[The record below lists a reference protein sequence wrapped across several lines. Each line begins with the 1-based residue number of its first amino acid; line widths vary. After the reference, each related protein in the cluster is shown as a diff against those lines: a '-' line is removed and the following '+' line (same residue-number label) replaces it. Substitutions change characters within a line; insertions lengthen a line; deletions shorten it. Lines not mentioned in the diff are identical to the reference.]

1 MKKTALLVGTGIL
14 ASALYFWPDTAT
26 TTTSKTEESSHRIDA
41 PKNDPEKRKAYELS
55 LVANPETGLVP
66 EGITQLELEWA
77 HNAPKRHGK
86 VSNTYTPMGP
96 DNLGGRT
103 RAIAFD
109 VRGADTILAGCVS
122 SGVFKSTD
130 AGASWRKVSPSDEI
144 HAVTTIVQD
153 PRSGHQNTW
162 YYAGGEAS
170 GNSASAGSGA
180 RYMGDGV
187 YKSTDNGETWSNLAN
202 SNFGAL
208 ETFSWFS
215 DFVQRLAVDPTNGD
229 VYMACLGS
237 IYRSTNG
244 GTSWSA
250 VLQLSTSSINTGWQT
265 DIIITPGGR
274 KYAAFSGSSTHSG
287 TDYDGVWVSQTGNS
301 SDWEQIS
308 GDGTPTGWNTTGNYG
323 RVVIAY
329 APSDTSQNYALYYD
343 GATSD
348 CSGTPNPEAELFK
361 YDNATDTWTDLSA
374 NLPDESGCLNG
385 NDPFACQG
393 GYDLCI
399 AVQPN
404 DTNTIVIGGT
414 NAYRSTDGFSS
425 TSNTTRIGG
434 YASASSYSL
443 YSNHHPDIHTF
454 VFHPDDDDSLFTG
467 SDGGIHKC
475 DISVSTPVWTS
486 LNNDYQTYQYYHVAI
501 APDAYK
507 EYYIGGTQDNGT
519 VRSFD
524 NDPSQTMILGG
535 DGCAVGI
542 AESGGSYTEFVSV
555 QNGTVYRRLSTLSS
569 GFINANITP
578 SGYSSNSG
586 FVTYFYLDPDN
597 TDYLYYANGDDL
609 VRNTSALSA
618 TTTTGWTNMTGTNTT
633 ISGGDIESF
642 ATTRWPYDASTASL
656 FIGCDDGSLY
666 RLDDPANASAAT
678 TPTDITPTGM
688 SSGTI
693 KDISVNPR
701 NDDTIM
707 VVYSNY
713 GLTSIWWTGNAN
725 SGSPTWVNVEGNAS
739 TPSIRSCEIVLTNS
753 GLEYYIGTSVGLYAT
768 SSLNGGSTTW
778 AQEGSSVIQYAVV
791 SALAYRPD
799 DNVLLVGTHGNG
811 LYLAEIGSPA
821 DQTSIDTTS
830 ASVTMDLGPNEKKLF
845 KTEDGIVAQI
855 ENLDNHDYGNT
866 TVTID
871 NTGSGTMTF
880 DNNTAANQE
889 ILEKTIRITPTS
901 NNASGNV
908 IITMYFSEDEV
919 DGWTTGTG
927 WGAKDLALIKSTGAL
942 SSGTKA
948 NTVEG
953 TSISIDSTYGGSNV
967 EISATFSNGFSGVGA
982 GKQGANGPL
991 PVTFTSFEL
1000 IRTGEVVDLQW
1011 TTAHER
1017 DNDKFEIQRSIDGGI
1032 WSTVGEV
1039 KGSGNTTQL
1048 TSYSFMDASLAI
1060 ESYSNACYRLKQVDY
1075 NGMYDYSE
1083 IRCAENTRKSAVRFA
1098 ITPNPVT
1105 DYLQVNI
1112 HELDDADYVIK
1123 VYDMEGNVVHQTD
1136 ALKAH
1141 KSIDLT
1147 ALNSGHYIAVV
1158 ERDNEQFKNFR
1169 FIKL

>member
-1 MKKTALLVGTGIL
+1 MKKTALLLGTGIL
-14 ASALYFWPDTAT
+14 ASVYFLWSDRT
-26 TTTSKTEESSHRIDA
+26 TITSTEEQAYQVEA
-41 PKNDPEKRKAYELS
+41 PNNDPDKRKAYELS
-55 LVANPETGLVP
+55 LIVDPETGLVP
-66 EGITQLELEWA
+66 EGVKQLELEWA
-77 HNAPKRHGK
+77 HNAPKKFGK

-130 AGASWRKVSPSDEI
+130 AGASWEKVSPSDEI
-144 HAVTTIVQD
+144 HNVTTIVQD
-153 PRSGHQNTW
+153 PRSGHEDTW

-170 GNSASAGSGA
+170 GNSTSGSGA
-180 RYMGDGV
+180 TYMGYGV
-187 YKSTDNGETWSNLAN
+187 YKSTDNGETWSRLTA
-202 SNFGAL
+202 SNPYSL
-208 ETFSWFS
+208 ESFNWYS
-215 DFVQRLAVDPTNGD
+215 DFVQRLAVDPTDGD
-229 VYMACLGS
+229 IYMACLGS

-250 VLQLSTSSINTGWQT
+250 VLQAKPGFINTGWQT
-265 DIIITPGGR
+265 DVIITPGGR
-274 KYAAFSGSSTHSG
+274 KYVSFSGTSPNG
-287 TDYDGVWVSQTGNS
+287 YDGVWVSQTGDS
-301 SDWEQIS
+301 GDWEQIAEGGS
-308 GDGTPTGWNTTGNYG
+308 TPTGWNSANGYG
-323 RVVIAY
+323 RVVLAY
-329 APSDTSQNYALYYD
+329 APSDTSQVYALYWD
-343 GATSD
+343 GTTSS
-348 CSGTPNPEAELFK
+348 CSSSPSPEAELFK
-361 YDNATDTWTDLSA
+361 YDNANDSWTDLSA
-374 NLPDESGCLNG
+374 NLPDESGCLSG

-399 AVQPN
+399 AIQPD

-443 YSNHHPDIHTF
+443 YTNHHPDIHTF

-475 DISVSTPVWTS
+475 DISVSTPAWTS

-507 EYYIGGTQDNGT
+507 EYYIGGCQDNGT

-524 NDPSQTMILGG
+524 NDPSQEMILSG
-535 DGCAVGI
+535 DGCATGI
-542 AESGGSYTEFVSV
+542 AESSGSYTEFVSV

-578 SGYSSNSG
+578 SGYSSNSN

-609 VRNTSALSA
+609 VRNTSAKSA

-633 ISGGDIESF
+633 ISGGDIHSF
-642 ATTRWPYDASTASL
+642 ATTRGPYDASTASL

-666 RLDDPANASAAT
+666 RLDDPANASAST

-713 GLTSIWWTGNAN
+713 SVSSIWWTGNAN
-725 SGSPTWVNVEGNAS
+725 SSSPTWVNIEGNAS

-753 GLEYYIGTSVGLYAT
+753 GLEYYIGTSVGLYSTT
-768 SSLNGGSTTW
+768 SLSGGTTTW
-778 AQEGSSVIQYAVV
+778 AQEGSSVIEYAVV
-791 SALAYRPD
+791 SALAYRPE

-821 DQTSIDTTS
+821 DQTIDTTS
-830 ASVTMDLGPNEKKLF
+830 SSVIMDLGPNEKKMF
-845 KTEDGIVAQI
+845 KTDDGVIAEI

-866 TVTID
+866 TVEID

-880 DNNTAANQE
+880 DNNTASDQE
-889 ILEKTIRITPTS
+889 ILEKTIRITPTT
-901 NNASGNV
+901 NNSSGNV
-908 IITMYFSEDEV
+908 KITMFFSEDEI
-919 DGWTTGTG
+919 DNWKTATG
-927 WGAKDLALIKSTGAL
+927 WGAKDLALIKSTGAI

-953 TSISIDSTYGGSNV
+953 TSIVIDSTYDGEGV
-967 EISATFSNGFSGVGA
+967 QITATFSNGFSGVGG
-982 GKQGANGPL
+982 GKSGANGPL

-1000 IRTGEVVDLQW
+1000 VKASEAVELNW

-1017 DNDKFEIQRSIDGGI
+1017 DNDKFEIQRSLDGNK
-1032 WSTVGEV
+1032 WTTLGEV
-1039 KGSGNTTQL
+1039 KGAGTTTQL
-1048 TSYSFMDASLAI
+1048 TDYSFMDASLAI
-1060 ESYSNACYRLKQVDY
+1060 ENYNNACYRLKQIDY
-1075 NGMYDYSE
+1075 NGTYEYSE
-1083 IRCAENTRKSAVRFA
+1083 IRCVENTSKSNVRFA
-1098 ITPNPVT
+1098 ISPNPVT
-1105 DYLQVNI
+1105 DYLRVNI
-1112 HELDDADYVIK
+1112 HEFDDANYVVK
-1123 VYDMEGNVVHQTD
+1123 VYDMEGNVVHETS
-1136 ALKAH
+1136 ALQSN

-1147 ALNSGHYIAVV
+1147 ALKGGHYIAVV
-1158 ERDNEQFKNFR
+1158 ERDNEMFKNFR